1 MIAQAMGLSLYGM
14 SNTMVDG
21 CGSLGPIDEELCA
34 RWMQISAFM
43 PMVRG
48 YYNDTYL
55 DKDGKRQ
62 KTDPSE
68 FWNFKNQDYQ
78 IAQTSAIAQ
87 RLPFTRYIYSQ
98 LYYAYRV
105 GAAVVKP
112 LFYDYPE
119 DNQAFN
125 SPEQTYMLG
134 DSIKVSPVLD
144 QGVKEGD

>member
-1 MIAQAMGLSLYGM
+1 
-14 SNTMVDG
+14 
-21 CGSLGPIDEELCA
+21 
-34 RWMQISAFM
+34 MQIAAFM

-112 LFYDYPE
+112 MFYDYPE